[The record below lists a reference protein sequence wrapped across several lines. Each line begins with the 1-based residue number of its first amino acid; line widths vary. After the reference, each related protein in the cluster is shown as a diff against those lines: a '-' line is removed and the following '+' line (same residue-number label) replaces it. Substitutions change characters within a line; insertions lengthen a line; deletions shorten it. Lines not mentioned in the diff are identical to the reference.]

1 MKTKT
6 FSLCM
11 LIIVL
16 LLCTTV
22 AAVDHKDQKLNDSN
36 LTEINDNI
44 NTSEITKDTSDV
56 DVSNNVTTVKLS
68 EKSKDNIK
76 KSAKIDNADET
87 SSSDKV
93 KSNVTKN
100 KSSQKTYTKTNN
112 KKTTQKSYTKK
123 YSNTKKTQK
132 TVKSSSYAKQQAI
145 IAQERARKLENEKIA
160 NNTKK
165 VLKNAGTN
173 SSKNA
178 TYSISGT
185 VTQVYNNTTG
195 KYAGGEEDGYVTE
208 GAEVVIYDS
217 YGVKVAQTKSDKS
230 GNYKVD
236 NLTKN
241 NYTVTFSYGT
251 YALGNE
257 SVTITNKSKTDI
269 NYTFIPDIAIISYSG
284 ATSTD
289 GQKEKVEALKSIS
302 DRVYFLES
310 YNIIEGYDN
319 SDQWMLDYTNFI
331 LVDMYSEGNGFGID
345 VRLIGESPASQ
356 NNMIAY
362 TFGIYSEQLFQ
373 GNLRSW
379 GFVGGDPYSLENTYI
394 GSYWQA
400 ERITDNET
408 VQTNMKNF
416 YKYIEYL
423 LGDSDVDP
431 TKKNGS
437 PILERTDWGIYYPG
451 HKSFTLTPT
460 QQEIN
465 SWILSNPGYNDDG
478 AGSLNWM
485 TQNLTAWNAKNNDPK
500 TIFNE
505 FETWY
510 DKNVKINGS
519 FVVITSYYPGGD
531 VIDAMIKEYEKQG
544 RAAINLYQKSTTP
557 SISEFLQNLTVGDMA
572 LKHGVSAVS
581 SLYSFSMDYIN
592 MGTEIPIN
600 TFKNTN
606 VSILR
611 ALDAIDITSYQSKYG
626 PQAEWTMGVTVPQ
639 FEGVFGAIPVSYLDE
654 EGNEII
660 IQSGLEKHVN
670 ITNGWAKLKDMEN
683 KDKKIAIILYSY
695 PPGKADVGASYLD
708 VFESVR
714 EMLIQ
719 MKENG
724 YDIGYESVD
733 DIPSTDELTTL
744 ILELSNKG
752 THAIGLLEQ
761 YVEKYRDE
769 LEANHQIISQ
779 EQYQKWFNELPEN
792 LQESM
797 IENWGE
803 GFETSAMVYKNTSL
817 IVPGMHI
824 GNIFISVQPARGW
837 DEVADYHSDTLSP
850 PPPYLAYYK
859 YLNEI
864 WDVDAI
870 VHMGTHG
877 TLEWLPGHTLGMQE
891 TDWPFQLTNVPII
904 YPYIVSNPGE
914 GMTAK
919 ERSFAQVITH
929 MTPVTVDSSLYGDYV
944 KLEDSMSRYTEIRKL
959 NSTGTDVYKSEILNI
974 SSELGYRPMEEDE
987 TFDEYVEFLHAQI
1000 ESMETDKITLGNHVL
1015 GHIWNDTE
1023 MVEGVKTIAAS
1034 RTYILQNLMELRY
1047 PGFIGQDYYT
1057 LIKDRSFEPYKDDL
1071 NNMLTNIIS
1080 LLVDGNSIDEV
1091 AETYMQNNESALYQ
1105 DITDVYNIIEG
1116 IKDNKEWAS
1125 IFTALDGGYVEPG
1138 LSADPSYSDVLPT
1151 GRSLYASDT
1160 TKMPSRNAWEMAK
1173 NAVDIMIRNY
1183 YENNAGSWPQLN
1195 AIVIWGTE
1203 VLRTEG
1209 VSLAEF
1215 LYFMGVEPTWDHN
1228 GKYKDLKVIPLE
1240 NLTLKLSDGSIINR
1254 PRLDVFTTIVS
1265 SNPQWIKM
1273 LNDAVKLV
1281 YDLNESSTGKNIE
1294 NYVIK
1299 HVNEYI
1305 EAYNKTEGALDRVF
1319 GLRGAILEGTGVS
1332 DLAPSVTNWQDSEN
1346 GISNE
1351 LSSVYMSRISNAW
1364 NVNDNGKIEVTNNTD
1379 QFTYLLSH
1387 LTLLTQNLDSTW
1399 RVTDSDDYA
1408 DWFGG
1413 LLNAAN
1419 TLGAKV
1425 NTQLLDIRDKNN
1437 IISSTLVEEIQK
1449 EIRDTLLNPTYI
1461 DSQINGASGWNAMA
1475 AKLQNAMEIMFTTQG
1490 YAEDRHGNAVEVNR
1504 TGNNAGALGSG
1515 LITQIGKMLVSDKL
1529 NVNKDYKAFAF
1540 QSMAGWLLTTD
1551 MNGFW
1556 ESNQA
1561 LREQLSNKYI
1571 QSAVQYGIACCHHT
1585 CKNVVFNKWVVKT
1598 STVPNEMKQQF
1609 SDMMAASTSF
1619 KGSLLDPNDLPYT
1632 NTLVEDDYSGE
1643 IDLTSTVT
1651 EIGIDAS
1658 AVDTGVSG
1666 NPNANANGQS
1676 AGSGSVANLV
1686 GPGNADTQNTN
1697 GTNGTATDGNGNEG
1711 SGSQSNGNGENTGNS
1726 DSGDSGANSGS
1737 GTSGSGTSS
1746 NNYGDGVSVGTNG
1759 GAGDSKTN
1767 STAEGSGSSVGD
1779 VSSAEAASNA
1789 QAANAEAS
1797 AGSKSDDGEA
1807 SAASAGSAMK
1817 SVFEVTKKKLSKS
1830 APQDSEISA
1839 AYLVGVV
1846 LVGLL
1851 FFAGFEGRNPRERKR

>member
-11 LIIVL
+11 LIVVL

-36 LTEINDNI
+36 LTEIDDNI
-44 NTSEITKDTSDV
+44 NTSEIVKDA
-56 DVSNNVTTVKLS
+56 SNNASSNVTTVNLTT
-68 EKSKDNIK
+68 KSKDNIE
-76 KSAKIDNADET
+76 KSTKINSADEST
-87 SSSDKV
+87 SVSKV
-93 KSNVTKN
+93 KSNTTSSSKKEYK
-100 KSSQKTYTKTNN
+100 KSY
-112 KKTTQKSYTKK
+112 KKTTTTNKK
-123 YSNTKKTQK
+123 YSNTKKTS
-132 TVKSSSYAKQQAI
+132 KSSSYQKQQAI
-145 IAQERARKLENEKIA
+145 IAQERAKKLENEKIA

-165 VLKNAGTN
+165 VLK
-173 SSKNA
+173 SSSNTKNE

-185 VTQVYNNTTG
+185 VTQVYNKTTG
-195 KYAGGEEDGYVTE
+195 KYAGGEEDGEVTE

-230 GNYKVD
+230 GNYKVN
-236 NLTKN
+236 NLTKD

-257 SVTITNKSKTDI
+257 SVAIINKSKTDI

-356 NNMIAY
+356 NDMIAY
-362 TFGIYSEQLFQ
+362 TFGIFSDQLFQ

-379 GFVGGDPYSLENTYI
+379 GFVGGDPHSLENTYI

-408 VQTNMKNF
+408 VYTNMNNF
-416 YKYIEYL
+416 FKYIQYL
-423 LGDSDVDP
+423 LGETNYDP
-431 TKKNGS
+431 TKNNGS
-437 PILERTDWGIYYPG
+437 PILERTDWGTYYPG
-451 HKSFTLTPT
+451 HRSFTKTPT
-460 QQEIN
+460 QKEIN
-465 SWILSNPGYNDDG
+465 EWILSNPGYNIDN

-485 TQNLTAWNAKNNDPK
+485 IQNLTAWNAQNNDPG

-510 DKNVKINGS
+510 DEEVKINGT
-519 FVVITSYYPGGD
+519 FVAIASYYPGGD
-531 VIDAMIKEYEKQG
+531 LIDAMIKEYEKQG
-544 RAAINLYQKSTTP
+544 RAAINVYQKSTTP
-557 SISEFLQNLTVGDMA
+557 AISDIILSLTKGDIA

-592 MGTEIPIN
+592 MGNGNAVN
-600 TFKNTN
+600 TLKNVN
-606 VSILR
+606 LSVLK

-626 PQAEWTMGVTVPQ
+626 PQAEWTMGVTIPQ
-639 FEGVFGAIPVSYLDE
+639 FEGVFGAIPVSYLNED
-654 EGNEII
+654 GDEII

-683 KDKKIAIILYSY
+683 SKKKVAIILYSY

-714 EMLIQ
+714 QMLIQ
-719 MKENG
+719 MKTRG
-724 YDIGYESVD
+724 YDIGYESID

-744 ILELSNKG
+744 IEELSNKG
-752 THAIGLLEQ
+752 KHAIGLLEQ
-761 YVEKYRDE
+761 YVEKYYTD
-769 LEANHQIISQ
+769 LESNNQIISE
-779 EQYQKWFNELPEN
+779 EQYMKWFNDLPEN
-792 LQESM
+792 LQEGLVKNWGTGLGNGSM
-797 IENWGE
+797 IYNN
-803 GFETSAMVYKNTSL
+803 SS
-817 IVPGMHI
+817 IIIPGMHV

-837 DEVADYHSDTLSP
+837 DEVTDYHSDSLSP
-850 PPPYLAYYK
+850 PPQYLAYYK
-859 YLNEI
+859 YLNDI
-864 WDVDAI
+864 WGVDAI
-870 VHMGTHG
+870 VHLGTHG

-891 TDWPFQLTNVPII
+891 SDWPFQLTNVPIV

-944 KLEDSMSRYTEIRKL
+944 KLEDSISRYTEINKL
-959 NSTGTDVYKSEILNI
+959 NSTGTDVYQSEILNI
-974 SSELGYRPMEEDE
+974 SSELGYREMEEDE

-1023 MVEGVKTIAAS
+1023 MVEGVKTIASS
-1034 RTYILQNLMELRY
+1034 RTYIMQNLMELRY

-1057 LIKDRSFEPYKDDL
+1057 LIKDRSFEPFKEDL

-1080 LLVDGNSIDEV
+1080 QLVDGKSIDEV
-1091 AETYMQNNESALYQ
+1091 AESYMQNNESALYQ
-1105 DITDVYNIIEG
+1105 DISDVYNIIEG
-1116 IKDNKEWAS
+1116 IRDNQEWEA

-1138 LSADPSYSDVLPT
+1138 LAADPSYSDVLPT

-1228 GKYKDLKVIPLE
+1228 GKYKELKVIPIE
-1240 NLTLKLSDGSIINR
+1240 NLTLKLSDGSVINR

-1281 YDLNESSTGKNIE
+1281 YDLNESSTGINIE
-1294 NYVIK
+1294 NYVKKHIDEFIK
-1299 HVNEYI
+1299 EY
-1305 EAYNKTEGALDRVF
+1305 NTTEGALDRVF

-1364 NVNDNGKIEVTNNTD
+1364 NVNDNGKIEVNNNTD

-1449 EIRDTLLNPTYI
+1449 EIRDTLLNPVYI
-1461 DSQINGASGWNAMA
+1461 DSQINSASGWNAMA

-1490 YAEDRHGNAVEVNR
+1490 YQEDRHGNAVTVNR
-1504 TGNNAGALGSG
+1504 TGNNAGALGAG
-1515 LITQIGKMLVSDKL
+1515 LITQIGKMLVSDKI
-1529 NVNKDYKAFAF
+1529 NVNKDYKAYAF
-1540 QSMAGWLLTTD
+1540 QSMAGWLLTTE
-1551 MNGFW
+1551 MNKFW
-1556 ESNQA
+1556 ESNPS
-1561 LREQLSNKYI
+1561 LREQLANKYI
-1571 QSAVQYGIACCHHT
+1571 KSAVQYGIACCHHT

-1598 STVPNEMKQQF
+1598 ATVPNEMKKEY
-1609 SDMMAASTSF
+1609 SDMMAASTDF

-1632 NTLVEDDYSGE
+1632 NTIVEDDYGGE
-1643 IDLTSTVT
+1643 IDLTGTVT
-1651 EIGIDAS
+1651 EIGIDAG

-1666 NPNANANGQS
+1666 NPNANAQGNS
-1676 AGSGSVANLV
+1676 AGSGNVDNLV

-1697 GTNGTATDGNGNEG
+1697 GTNGTSTDNNGNEG
-1711 SGSQSNGNGENTGNS
+1711 SGSESGNADGEGTGNGN
-1726 DSGDSGANSGS
+1726 SGDSDSNSGS
-1737 GTSGSGTSS
+1737 GTSGNGSS
-1746 NNYGDGVSVGTNG
+1746 TNNYGDGVSVGTAG

-1767 STAEGSGSSVGD
+1767 STAEGSGSSVGE

-1789 QAANAEAS
+1789 QAANAES
-1797 AGSKSDDGEA
+1797 SSSSKKDDSES
-1807 SAASAGSAMK
+1807 SAASAGSAMR

-1839 AYLVGVV
+1839 EYLVGVV

-1851 FFAGFEGRNPRERKR
+1851 FFAGFKGRNPRERKR